1 MKKKVKIDELKV
13 DDIKLND
20 NDNIDNKVK
29 EELSAINIYRS
40 AVKDRS
46 KFMFIYLLLNAI
58 KINEKLL
65 HKVLTDNELNEEKL
79 NLLDKDELKYIL
91 KKPFLLGL
99 MKKMPLESLK
109 KIKEHAAKAKK
120 AKQSQTKKEKK

>member
-1 MKKKVKIDELKV
+1 MELKIEELKAENVKTENIDEK
-13 DDIKLND
+13 I
-20 NDNIDNKVK
+20 K
-29 EELSAINIYRS
+29 EELLAINSYRS
-40 AVKDRS
+40 AVRDRS

-65 HKVLTDNELNEEKL
+65 HKIFTDDKLNEEKL
-79 NLLDKDELKYIL
+79 SLLDKDELRYIL

-109 KIKEHAAKAKK
+109 KIKEYAAKAKK
-120 AKQSQTKKEKK
+120 TKQSKTKKEKK